1 MSVFS
6 GIVLTFYTFVFMFL
20 GSLLIAYALHLKQ
33 IIDLTAIF
41 DYVRSIPNLWFTS
54 GGVGLLMIFISLS
67 VSKLALT
74 KFQRERTIAFLN
86 PDGQV
91 TISLSAIEDFI
102 KRISANL
109 NEIKELRPHV
119 KATRKFIDIS
129 CRITLWSDTN
139 IPDATEK
146 IQTLIRTKVQEMLG
160 VEEQV
165 MVKIHVV
172 KIVHREV
179 HKEKNQESG
188 TPFRSYDFR
197 A

>member
-1 MSVFS
+1 MSIFS
-6 GIVLTFYTFVFMFL
+6 GIVLVFYTFVFMLL

-67 VSKLALT
+67 VLKLALT

-102 KRISANL
+102 KRISSNL
-109 NEIKELRPHV
+109 NEIKELRPNV
-119 KATRKFIDIS
+119 KAARKFIDIS
-129 CRITLWSDTN
+129 CRITLWSDAN

-146 IQTLIRTKVQEMLG
+146 IQNLIRTKVQEMLG

-172 KIVHREV
+172 KIVHREIR
-179 HKEKNQESG
+179 KEKNQESG

>member
-6 GIVLTFYTFVFMFL
+6 GIVLVFYTFVFMFL

-33 IIDLTAIF
+33 IIDLAAIF
-41 DYVRSIPNLWFTS
+41 DYVRSIPNLWLTS
-54 GGVGLLMIFISLS
+54 GGIGLLMIFISLS
-67 VSKLALT
+67 VLKLALT

-119 KATRKFIDIS
+119 KAARKFIDIS
-129 CRITLWSDTN
+129 CRITLWSDIN

-172 KIVHREV
+172 KIVHREA
-179 HKEKNQESG
+179 HKEKNQEPG